1 MIVEFNFDF
10 ILTNLLK
17 QIILFVLWKLL
28 ILFSI
33 KTQSFWNVEGLLSNT
48 MEAKTSK
55 LKKKIRKILVTR

>member
-33 KTQSFWNVEGLLSNT
+33 KTQSFWNVEGLLSNS